1 MTGSLDTSNRFLYN
15 THALEVLHMT
25 DTIHDQVKQALHHF
39 RLPRYD
45 EITDVG
51 LYLDQTTRYINEYMF
66 PLSED
71 MAITSSMISN
81 YVKIHL
87 IPSPSHKHYSRN
99 QIAALICITMIK
111 TIMSMDNIYILMHMY
126 KSNMSEE
133 EAYELFRTEL
143 DHSLHYVFGVD
154 EGISDPA
161 NDHQMTDFN
170 LMIRN
175 MTIAIAHKIYLDVC
189 FTAIAKSGTV
199 ELPQKKQKKRKEI
212 PQKNG

>member
-1 MTGSLDTSNRFLYN
+1 
-15 THALEVLHMT
+15 MT

-87 IPSPSHKHYSRN
+87 IPSPSSEFYRERIEQNMDDWDNSSLKNKFPEYMSSIYYFPTEYTEDNTHFAGVYSDR
-99 QIAALICITMIK
+99 
-111 TIMSMDNIYILMHMY
+111 
-126 KSNMSEE
+126 E
-133 EAYELFRTEL
+133 FL
-143 DHSLHYVFGVD
+143 DSVIDIIF
-154 EGISDPA
+154 
-161 NDHQMTDFN
+161 
-170 LMIRN
+170 
-175 MTIAIAHKIYLDVC
+175 
-189 FTAIAKSGTV
+189 
-199 ELPQKKQKKRKEI
+199 
-212 PQKNG
+212 

>member
-1 MTGSLDTSNRFLYN
+1 
-15 THALEVLHMT
+15 MT
-25 DTIHDQVKQALHHF
+25 DTIHEQVKQALHHF
-39 RLPRYD
+39 RLPKYD

-81 YVKIHL
+81 YVKSHL
-87 IPSPSHKHYSRN
+87 ILSPVHKHYSRD
-99 QIAALICITMIK
+99 QIAALICITMMK
-111 TIMSMDNIYILMHMY
+111 TIMSMDNIYILMHMNGH
-126 KSNMSEE
+126 SMSTP

-143 DHSLHYVFGVD
+143 DHALLYVFGVSEELPTD
-154 EGISDPA
+154 SFQQKTSDY
-161 NDHQMTDFN
+161 Q

-189 FTAIAKSGTV
+189 FLAIAKSGEV
-199 ELPQKKQKKRKEI
+199 ELPQKKQKKKKST
-212 PQKNG
+212 QQVNQ